1 MRYIGPKSLHGKEL
15 FLDVDS
21 DTSLHTSTD
30 DQIDV
35 QIAGADDFAFKANK
49 FEVQSGSNID
59 MNGTE
64 LILDADADTS
74 ITADT
79 DDQIDIRIAGAD
91 DFAFK
96 ANTFEVQTGS
106 NIDMNGTE
114 LILDA
119 DADTSITADTDDQID
134 IRISGADDFQFT
146 ANTFTVLSGSTLTV
160 ASGATIANS
169 GTATGFGGRAGR
181 NMVINGSC
189 AVGQRESAT
198 GVGGTDN
205 TYGQVDRFAFLKR
218 GSPQARATLSQADA
232 DGPNSFGF
240 GKCLK
245 VDCTTAESG
254 VAAGEGWFIGH
265 KIEGFNAQ
273 DLCFG
278 QSTAKT
284 STLSFYISSPKS
296 GTHCVAMYLNDTG
309 YHYVREFTVA
319 SADTWERIS
328 VTFPGNT
335 DRVIADD
342 SGAGISLVWPLV
354 AGSNFQVT
362 ADQWTSG
369 EDVATSNQ
377 QNLMD
382 NTANN
387 FFLTGVQLEV
397 GSSASDFE
405 HEEYGETLEKC
416 KRYTQVWVE
425 SGHELMP
432 WTGAQV
438 STTRSLVSMFFEREM
453 RAAPSITKTDDEWQ
467 IWVRGTT
474 GCDISSMNFDHVCE
488 VSARLDCTHGSG
500 GGAGEAIIFA
510 HDGSGGTGRLTL
522 SAEI

>member
-79 DDQIDIRIAGAD
+79 DDQIDIRI
-91 DFAFK
+91 
-96 ANTFEVQTGS
+96 
-106 NIDMNGTE
+106 
-114 LILDA
+114 
-119 DADTSITADTDDQID
+119 
-134 IRISGADDFQFT
+134 SGADDFQFT
-146 ANTFTVLSGSTLTV
+146 ANTFTVLSGSTLAV

-169 GTATGFGGRAGR
+169 GTATGFGGRVGR

-189 AVGQRESAT
+189 AVGQRASAT

-254 VAAGEGWFIGH
+254 VASDEGWFIGH

-342 SGAGISLVWPLV
+342 SGAGISLIWPLV

-362 ADQWTSG
+362 ADQWASG

-382 NTANN
+382 NTSNN

-397 GSSASDFE
+397 GSSETDFE

-416 KRYTQVWVE
+416 KRYTQVWQE
-425 SGHELMP
+425 SGHEHMP

-438 STTRSLVSMFFEREM
+438 STTRSLVTMFFEKEM
-453 RAAPSITKTDDEWQ
+453 RAAPSITKTDADWQ

-474 GCDISSMNFDHVCE
+474 GCDITSITFDQIST
-488 VSARLDCTHGSG
+488 VSGRLDCTHGSG
-500 GGAGEAIIFA
+500 GGAGEAVIFA
-510 HDGSGGTGRLTL
+510 HDGSGSTGTLIL
-522 SAEI
+522 SAEL

>member
-1 MRYIGPKSLHGKEL
+1 
-15 FLDVDS
+15 
-21 DTSLHTSTD
+21 
-30 DQIDV
+30 
-35 QIAGADDFAFKANK
+35 
-49 FEVQSGSNID
+49 
-59 MNGTE
+59 
-64 LILDADADTS
+64 
-74 ITADT
+74 
-79 DDQIDIRIAGAD
+79 
-91 DFAFK
+91 
-96 ANTFEVQTGS
+96 
-106 NIDMNGTE
+106 
-114 LILDA
+114 
-119 DADTSITADTDDQID
+119 
-134 IRISGADDFQFT
+134 
-146 ANTFTVLSGSTLTV
+146 
-160 ASGATIANS
+160 
-169 GTATGFGGRAGR
+169 
-181 NMVINGSC
+181 
-189 AVGQRESAT
+189 
-198 GVGGTDN
+198 
-205 TYGQVDRFAFLKR
+205 
-218 GSPQARATLSQADA
+218 LSQADA

-254 VAAGEGWFIGH
+254 VASGEGWFISQ
-265 KIEGFNAQ
+265 KIEGNNAQ

-342 SGAGISLVWPLV
+342 SGAGITLAWPLV

-362 ADQWTSG
+362 ADQWASG

-382 NTANN
+382 NTSNN

-510 HDGSGGTGRLTL
+510 HDGSGGTGRLIL